1 MDTFEL
7 IEYVDEV
14 RGLVYNNKRAHSL
27 GMISDEQY
35 EENKKNNSIVPA
47 VKIHSAI
54 EDGDFSKSEITT
66 IILKMM
72 NRIRFLEEE
81 KADADN
87 IIAYTKGQ
95 NKKLKEL
102 LHMED

>member
-14 RGLVYNNKRAHSL
+14 RSLVYNNKRAHSL
-27 GMISDEQY
+27 GIISDEQY
-35 EENKKNNSIVPA
+35 EENKKNNSIIPA

-66 IILKMM
+66 IILKLM
-72 NRIRFLEEE
+72 NRIRSLEEE
-81 KADADN
+81 KADADD
-87 IIAYTKGQ
+87 IIAYAKAKIRG
-95 NKKLKEL
+95 LKNY
-102 LHMED
+102 